1 MFCRI
6 PCRMATVNG
15 DENAVATNLESSSS
29 ESNTKTP
36 KKSQL
41 HFLWYCSSE
50 NSKIKEALA
59 ETSCFK

>member
-1 MFCRI
+1 
-6 PCRMATVNG
+6 MATVNG

-59 ETSCFK
+59 ETSGFK